1 MIINDIEY
9 LGINGIP
16 INKIPANACEKNM
29 GGWRI
34 GKAVIVYDKCKSCKM
49 CYVFCPDVAIDWI
62 DNYPKINYQLCK
74 NCGICREECPVDAIY
89 EVEE

>member
-34 GKAVIVYDKCKSCKM
+34 KRPSVDSHKCVKCGK
-49 CYVFCPDVAIDWI
+49 CYVYCPDVAVKLVGGW
-62 DNYPKINYQLCK
+62 PVINLSLCK
-74 NCGICREECPVDAIY
+74 GCGICAQECPTDAIGMVK
-89 EVEE
+89 E